1 MPADEARPPLR
12 RLGAGRLAGL
22 AALLVV
28 GLLAFLLLLDVLYRQ
43 DSPYAPWFTGEL
55 SKDAG
60 SAVTLGAM
68 AIALVAA
75 VAILALRPREAPTWA
90 PGATC
95 LSCGAWVD
103 RPTANGSCPSCGAAM
118 TAPGGPART

>member
-22 AALLVV
+22 AALLAI

-43 DSPYAPWFTGEL
+43 DAPYAAWFTGEL

-60 SAVTLGAM
+60 SALTLGTM
-68 AIALVAA
+68 AVALVAA

-95 LSCGAWVD
+95 LSCGAWVE
-103 RPTANGSCPSCGAAM
+103 RPTGNSSCPSCGA
-118 TAPGGPART
+118 TLAPPGARA